1 MHQKITVLT
10 SSSISVAA
18 SDSESYT
25 ISANWKTSDLHID
38 LASEV
43 STNSLILNSE
53 LVLLLLLEWQR
64 VISVG
69 TLPGAFS
76 VNVIMS
82 QSKLIVSVRMQ

>member
-53 LVLLLLLEWQR
+53 LVLLLLEWQR